1 MTSNNITNIKYFVI
15 TGFPGLQPQYYGPI
29 SVLLL
34 LVFLAIMIGNGLI
47 LATITFVQT
56 LHKPTYLIFCN
67 LAMTDLAFGTVT
79 LPRVIARYWWN
90 DVMSSYIACF
100 TQMYF
105 VHALGAIHSLILL
118 MMALDRFVAVWFP
131 FQYLVLFTNKS
142 VSISCALCWILTLI
156 RMGGIVFN
164 ASTLPYCDVNV
175 IMQCYCDHIS
185 ITRLAC
191 GNRLAFIKEVA
202 IANAMV
208 TLMFPLSFIIFSYFS
223 IFIAVLRI
231 SQVERRH
238 KVLSTCAPQLFI
250 TGLYYVPRSFVYIA
264 NNVGF
269 HFSLLAR
276 VVITMMYSL
285 IPAAVNPLI
294 YCFKTADIKQALIQ
308 RVKNAKIGIT
318 G

>member
-1 MTSNNITNIKYFVI
+1 MISNFRNISNFFIL
-15 TGFPGLQPQYYGPI
+15 GFPGLSSQYYGPA
-29 SVLLL
+29 SALLFL
-34 LVFLAIMIGNGLI
+34 IYLAIAAGNVFILVFVMLEKCL
-47 LATITFVQT
+47 Q
-56 LHKPTYLIFCN
+56 KPTYLVFCH
-67 LAMTDLAFGTVT
+67 LALNDLMFGTVT
-79 LPRVIARYWWN
+79 LPKIIAKYWFG
-90 DVMSSYIACF
+90 DGIITFYGCF
-100 TQMYF
+100 AQMFF
-105 VHALGAIHSLILL
+105 VHYLGSVISFMLL
-118 MMALDRFVAVWFP
+118 VMALDRFIAICIP
-131 FQYLVLFTNKS
+131 LRYPILITNKI
-142 VSISCALCWILTLI
+142 SISCALCWILTLI